1 MTIVLREN
9 TTVITIMKV
18 PDALPI
24 NREIIVSLRES
35 SARRKSSK
43 LILRPTKRHPLMTT
57 GT

>member
-24 NREIIVSLRES
+24 NREIIVSLKEL
-35 SARRKSSK
+35 SARRRFLE